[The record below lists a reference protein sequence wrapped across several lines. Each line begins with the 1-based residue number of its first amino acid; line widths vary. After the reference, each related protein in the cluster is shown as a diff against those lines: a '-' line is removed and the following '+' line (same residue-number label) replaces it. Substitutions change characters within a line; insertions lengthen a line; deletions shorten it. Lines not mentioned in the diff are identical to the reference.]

1 LICLY
6 NRAGVGNNRGYAYN
20 AVSEPT
26 AQFRMTIDAK
36 PDGDDLRQ
44 FVCSGVNFD
53 IDKKPNQNKRRSKSS
68 GAEPRVGLGSLRA
81 RAEPKSKPIKSVK
94 RKVRRKDAS
103 NMQSLY
109 MYENDELKNSTS
121 EHDLNCPHCSESL
134 DVARLLELLEPHI
147 AQIVSHRVDEREAE
161 LRRNLVAE
169 FQRRRIAADNTL
181 TQS

>member
-1 LICLY
+1 
-6 NRAGVGNNRGYAYN
+6 
-20 AVSEPT
+20 
-26 AQFRMTIDAK
+26 MTIDAK

-53 IDKKPNQNKRRSKSS
+53 IDEKPIQKKRRSKSS
-68 GAEPRVGLGSLRA
+68 GVEPRIGLGSLRA
-81 RAEPKSKPIKSVK
+81 RAEPKSKPVKNVK
-94 RKVRRKDAS
+94 RKVRRKDCS

-109 MYENDELKNSTS
+109 MYETENSKSSIS

-134 DVARLLELLEPHI
+134 DVARLLEQLEPHI